1 MLIKK
6 KYNNLILL
14 EIRAEGSTMFFI
26 IEEAKETVLFLSIK
40 IFFSF
45 WYNININM
53 IQYNMLNEKLSNSQ
67 LNKMK
72 SPIKNG
78 TEVALNF
85 SSNIIGDSNDKKC
98 SS

>member
-1 MLIKK
+1 
-6 KYNNLILL
+6 
-14 EIRAEGSTMFFI
+14 
-26 IEEAKETVLFLSIK
+26 
-40 IFFSF
+40 
-45 WYNININM
+45 M

>member
-6 KYNNLILL
+6 KYNNAILL
-14 EIRAEGSTMFFI
+14 EIRAEGSTMFFF
-26 IEEAKETVLFLSIK
+26 IEEAKETVLFLSIM
-40 IFFSF
+40 ILFSF

-78 TEVALNF
+78 TELTLNF
-85 SSNIIGDSNDKKC
+85 SSNIIGDSND
-98 SS
+98 

>member
-1 MLIKK
+1 
-6 KYNNLILL
+6 
-14 EIRAEGSTMFFI
+14 MFFI
-26 IEEAKETVLFLSIK
+26 IEEATVLFLSIM
-40 IFFSF
+40 ILFSF

-78 TEVALNF
+78 TELTLNF
-85 SSNIIGDSNDKKC
+85 SSNIIGDSND
-98 SS
+98 

>member
-1 MLIKK
+1 
-6 KYNNLILL
+6 
-14 EIRAEGSTMFFI
+14 MFFI
-26 IEEAKETVLFLSIK
+26 IEEATVLFLSIM
-40 IFFSF
+40 ILFSF

-78 TEVALNF
+78 TELTLNF
-85 SSNIIGDSNDKKC
+85 SSNIIGDSNG
-98 SS
+98 

>member
-1 MLIKK
+1 MKK
-6 KYNNLILL
+6 KYNNSILL

-26 IEEAKETVLFLSIK
+26 IEEAKETVLFLSIM
-40 IFFSF
+40 ILFSF
-45 WYNININM
+45 WFNINMNM

-72 SPIKNG
+72 SPIKNS
-78 TEVALNF
+78 TEVTLNF
-85 SSNIIGDSNDKKC
+85 SSNIIGDSNDKKF

>member
-1 MLIKK
+1 
-6 KYNNLILL
+6 
-14 EIRAEGSTMFFI
+14 MFFI
-26 IEEAKETVLFLSIK
+26 IEEAKETVLFLSIM

-78 TEVALNF
+78 TELTLNF
-85 SSNIIGDSNDKKC
+85 SSNIIGDSND
-98 SS
+98 